1 MEWTLEAFFA
11 DGGTTKFV
19 DRVAGAL
26 GIHAST
32 IKVVSV
38 YEGSVII
45 NYAITVDD
53 DDQDKLDAIQ
63 KTQTDLYA
71 TNSISLG
78 APILDVTTGDN
89 DAVTTKI
96 VANGVVTAS
105 GYDPIVISQAS
116 AATGGSVTTF
126 TPDIPDLQEL
136 PNSPKGKNGGGSK
149 GRTPIIKEIT
159 ATEST
164 VAERSVAQRIENA
177 FEGKDD
183 TAAIIIF
190 VTLAAF
196 VLICVV
202 VAIRM
207 AINRSKKSLTEVQ
220 NIAMRREAEMKA
232 KQGDFDAVEH
242 TNQGLVT
249 ASGEKVIEMRDSSMA
264 LKVAQKGAKQ
274 EEVEKYEEQYDPNAD
289 FAVFGMGDPT
299 KGGLQSLKEKMN
311 LADAGNLDDAD
322 SSDSDAEERARRST
336 TQKSASPPLESP
348 QGRESV
354 DPAAISDQSRPKTNK
369 LPED

>member
-1 MEWTLEAFFA
+1 M
-11 DGGTTKFV
+11 
-19 DRVAGAL
+19 
-26 GIHAST
+26 
-32 IKVVSV
+32 
-38 YEGSVII
+38 
-45 NYAITVDD
+45 
-53 DDQDKLDAIQ
+53 
-63 KTQTDLYA
+63 
-71 TNSISLG
+71 
-78 APILDVTTGDN
+78 
-89 DAVTTKI
+89 
-96 VANGVVTAS
+96 
-105 GYDPIVISQAS
+105 
-116 AATGGSVTTF
+116 
-126 TPDIPDLQEL
+126 
-136 PNSPKGKNGGGSK
+136 
-149 GRTPIIKEIT
+149 
-159 ATEST
+159 
-164 VAERSVAQRIENA
+164 AQRIENA

-190 VTLAAF
+190 CALAAF

-220 NIAMRREAEMKA
+220 NIAQRREAEMKT

-264 LKVAQKGAKQ
+264 LRVAQKGAEQ
-274 EEVEKYEEQYDPNAD
+274 EEVEKYEEQYDPNAE

-322 SSDSDAEERARRST
+322 SSDSDAEARARRST

-348 QGRESV
+348 QGRKSV
-354 DPAAISDQSRPKTNK
+354 DAAVTSDQSRPKTNK